1 MDQPDDFKSLDK
13 SQRKRRI
20 VDAAIKVFHQKGY
33 RAATLDDVANELG
46 LTKAAIYHYVSSK
59 ENLLSIIY
67 MQALENYFAN
77 AHKISELDLPPP
89 EKMRFFIRNHIR
101 HVAVENLAM
110 LAVFLTEENQLP
122 EEDYRKIRQ
131 EKRKYNQVV
140 EAIIE
145 AGVAQGCFKPTDA
158 GLQANA
164 ILALCNSLHRWYK
177 PGQSPYDPDQITDHF
192 IALLEGGY
200 LKGSGRAAESG
211 AEGQRPDSK
220 ARGKLV
226 RKLRRQTEALA
237 RTVEELESPG

>member
-20 VDAAIKVFHQKGY
+20 IDAAIKVFHQKGY

-77 AHKISELDLPPP
+77 AHKISELDLSPP
-89 EKMRFFIRNHIR
+89 EKMRSFIRNHIK
-101 HVAVENLAM
+101 HVAVENLAL

-122 EEDYRKIRQ
+122 EEDYRKIRR

-158 GLQANA
+158 RLQANA
-164 ILALCNSLHRWYK
+164 ILALCNSLPRWYK
-177 PGQSPYDPDQITDHF
+177 PGQSPYDPDQISEHL

-211 AEGQRPDSK
+211 AAGRGPDPA
-220 ARGKLV
+220 ARRKLVGKL
-226 RKLRRQTEALA
+226 KRQAEALA
-237 RTVEELESPG
+237 RTIRELESPG